1 MHFSLS
7 YLASANSS
15 SDLTDINADFFL
27 FTSNEHAP
35 NLLNCMK
42 TLRDR
47 NDLCDVTLSVD
58 NQNFSAHKIVLA
70 SGSPYFNAMFTNE
83 HKESKQEQVL
93 INGID
98 ATTFESL
105 LNFIYSSVLEIC
117 VENVQNLLAGA
128 NHLQLTSVVNACCD
142 FLKVRIEPENCLGI
156 AAFAEM
162 HGCADLQ
169 TASWRYALENFSE
182 VALTE
187 EFLTTPAS
195 YLIELIRSEDLNV
208 RSEEE
213 VLDCV
218 LRWFQNDQLAHE
230 NSIHLVLQHVKLP
243 LIPWQTLSEKIL
255 SHRSLSTNPECQVF
269 LTKAKNFQLHPNLA
283 EVRTDDPHY
292 SQYIPRKSVGQNM
305 FIYVVGGE
313 TSPGRSTVGSVDQ
326 FDPVKNTWTELA
338 PMEKGRRGIGVGI
351 LNGLLFAVGGSD
363 GISALRLVECYDPH
377 TNSWRRVA
385 DKKEERS
392 SVAAIGLGE
401 YLYAVGGYDGIMS
414 CLKTVERYDHANDV
428 WSYVAKM
435 NVARSMAGVA
445 ALNNCLFAVGG
456 YDGSSD
462 LASCEMYDV
471 EKDCWVMQEGMISQ
485 RCMAGVA
492 VVRGLLYAVGGC
504 DRSQSLNSTEMYD
517 PEKNQWSVTAEMSE
531 PRSGVGVAVVGRK
544 LYAMGGYSGVGS
556 EYCSTVECYDPETNS
571 WSYVAGMRI
580 GRRRFGCCS

>member
-1 MHFSLS
+1 
-7 YLASANSS
+7 
-15 SDLTDINADFFL
+15 
-27 FTSNEHAP
+27 
-35 NLLNCMK
+35 MK
-42 TLRDR
+42 TLRDH
-47 NDLCDVTLSVD
+47 NDLCDVILSVD
-58 NQNFSAHKIVLA
+58 NRDFSAHKIVLA

-83 HKESKQEQVL
+83 HRESKQEKVL

-98 ATTFESL
+98 GATFDSL
-105 LNFIYSSVLEIC
+105 LNFIYSSALEIC
-117 VENVQNLLAGA
+117 EESVQNLLAGA
-128 NHLQLTSVVNACCD
+128 NHLQLTSVVKACCD

-182 VALTE
+182 VAQSE
-187 EFLTTPAS
+187 EFLTIPAS

-208 RSEEE
+208 RSEGE

-218 LRWFQNDQLAHE
+218 LRWFRNDEQARE
-230 NSIHLVLQHVKLP
+230 NNIHLILQHVKFP
-243 LIPWQTLSEKIL
+243 LIPWETLSEKIL
-255 SHRSLSTNPECQVF
+255 SHHSLSTNPECQIL
-269 LTKAKNFQLHPNLA
+269 LTNAKNFQLHPNLA
-283 EVRTDDPHY
+283 EVRPDDPH
-292 SQYIPRKSVGQNM
+292 YIPRKSVGQNM

-313 TSPGRSTVGSVDQ
+313 TSPGRSTVGCVDQ
-326 FDPVKNTWTELA
+326 FYPVKNTWTELA
-338 PMEKGRRGIGVGI
+338 PMGKARRGIGVGI
-351 LNGLLFAVGGSD
+351 LNGLLFALGGSD

-377 TNSWRRVA
+377 TNAWRRVA
-385 DKKEERS
+385 DMIEERS
-392 SVAAIGLGE
+392 SVAAVGLGE
-401 YLYAVGGYDGIMS
+401 HLYAVGGYDGIMS
-414 CLKTVERYDHANDV
+414 CLKTVERYDHANDT

-435 NVARSMAGVA
+435 NIARSMAGVA
-445 ALNNCLFAVGG
+445 PLNNCLFAVGG

-471 EKDCWVMQEGMISQ
+471 ERDLWVMQEGMNSR

-492 VVRGLLYAVGGC
+492 VLQGLLYAVGGC
-504 DRSQSLNSTEMYD
+504 DRSQSLDSTEVYD
-517 PEKNQWSVTAEMSE
+517 PEKNQWSAMAEMSE

-556 EYCSTVECYDPETNS
+556 DYCSTVECYDPETNS

>member
-1 MHFSLS
+1 M
-7 YLASANSS
+7 
-15 SDLTDINADFFL
+15 
-27 FTSNEHAP
+27 
-35 NLLNCMK
+35 
-42 TLRDR
+42 
-47 NDLCDVTLSVD
+47 
-58 NQNFSAHKIVLA
+58 
-70 SGSPYFNAMFTNE
+70 
-83 HKESKQEQVL
+83 
-93 INGID
+93 
-98 ATTFESL
+98 
-105 LNFIYSSVLEIC
+105 
-117 VENVQNLLAGA
+117 QNLLAGA
-128 NHLQLTSVVNACCD
+128 NHLQLTSVVKACCD

-169 TASWRYALENFSE
+169 TASWRCALENFSE
-182 VALTE
+182 VAQSE

-208 RSEEE
+208 RSEGE

-218 LRWFQNDQLAHE
+218 LRWFRNDEQARE
-230 NSIHLVLQHVKLP
+230 NNIHLILQHVKFP
-243 LIPWQTLSEKIL
+243 LIPWETLSEKIF
-255 SHRSLSTNPECQVF
+255 SHHSLSTNPECQIL
-269 LTKAKNFQLHPNLA
+269 LTNAKNFQLHPNLA
-283 EVRTDDPHY
+283 EVHADDP
-292 SQYIPRKSVGQNM
+292 QYIPRKSVGQNM

-313 TSPGRSTVGSVDQ
+313 TSPGRSTVGCVDQ
-326 FDPVKNTWTELA
+326 FYPVKNTWTELA
-338 PMEKGRRGIGVGI
+338 PMGKARRGIGVGI

-377 TNSWRRVA
+377 TNAWRRVA
-385 DKKEERS
+385 DMIEERS

-414 CLKTVERYDHANDV
+414 CLKTVERYDHANDT

-435 NVARSMAGVA
+435 NIARSMAGVA

-471 EKDCWVMQEGMISQ
+471 ERDLWVMQEGMNSR

-492 VVRGLLYAVGGC
+492 VLQGLLYALGGC
-504 DRSQSLNSTEMYD
+504 DRSLSLDSTEVYD
-517 PEKNQWSVTAEMSE
+517 PEKNQWSVMAEMSE

-556 EYCSTVECYDPETNS
+556 DYCSTVECYDPETNS